1 MPPSPQHVPNPLS
14 QQWYQTKDQR
24 LIPTGLTSDP
34 WKYGSN
40 QYGIEDLSAQLGAHN
55 LNDKESI
62 PSSAGQYANR
72 GSEPILADVRR
83 QPPSIAPTTLTRSD
97 QATSISLDKIHFR
110 DEPSQKIPLGPSRR
124 EYQNLIDLE
133 KDPSTMSVP
142 VNEPPVDAFEIKN
155 WNKESSRT
163 SSMNSGSL
171 TGVTSTKNPIN
182 ELQEYVV
189 SNRLKHPQYIEDR
202 GMDGLFSVK
211 CIVEG
216 NCLERSTF
224 NVHDHTLD
232 QIDR

>member
-34 WKYGSN
+34 WN
-40 QYGIEDLSAQLGAHN
+40 QTQQNRYGIEDLSAQLEDHN

-62 PSSAGQYANR
+62 PSSAGKYAHR
-72 GSEPILADVRR
+72 GSAPILNDVRR
-83 QPPSIAPTTLTRSD
+83 PTPSLAPTTLTQSD
-97 QATSISLDKIHFR
+97 QPSSVPLDQIYFR
-110 DEPSQKIPLGPSRR
+110 NEPSQKIPLGPSRR
-124 EYQNLIDLE
+124 EHRNLIDLE

-142 VNEPPVDAFEIKN
+142 VNEAPIDAFEIKN

-189 SNRLKHPQYIEDR
+189 SNKLKHPEYIEDR
-202 GMDGLFSVK
+202 GMDGIFSVK

-216 NCLERSTF
+216 NCRERT
-224 NVHDHTLD
+224 
-232 QIDR
+232 

>member
-1 MPPSPQHVPNPLS
+1 MPYNMPPSPQHVPNPLS

-34 WKYGSN
+34 WNQNQPN
-40 QYGIEDLSAQLGAHN
+40 QYGIQDLSDQLEAHN
-55 LNDKESI
+55 LNDKDSI
-62 PSSAGQYANR
+62 PSSAGKYAHR
-72 GSEPILADVRR
+72 GSEPILDDVRR
-83 QPPSIAPTTLTRSD
+83 PAPSIAPTSLTLSD
-97 QATSISLDKIHFR
+97 QATTIPLDEIRFR
-110 DEPSQKIPLGPSRR
+110 STYESSQKIPLGPSRR
-124 EYQNLIDLE
+124 EHQNLIDLE

-142 VNEPPVDAFEIKN
+142 VNEAPVDAFEIKN

-216 NCLERSTF
+216 NCLESTRSYT
-224 NVHDHTLD
+224 
-232 QIDR
+232 